1 MADLKTNLESILQ
14 EKQSKII
21 PENIKKDIRI
31 FDVVGNYGGD
41 SAVKLF
47 SSIEEMRADN
57 LSEPGTKAIVYSEN
71 TNIFNGLYELEEK
84 TDKNGIAITPI
95 SNLYVDSNNYIKM
108 LDENNCE
115 EVYCNVDLFV
125 KNFKQFIIDNYYTY
139 TSREITMAVYVDE
152 ISGDYII
159 YALLS
164 NYNVLYSARMYASDP
179 GVEQGFTGLY
189 HNSSYP
195 CHKLTIDKDTYEI
208 SDELITFEPSTVKYP
223 NIKFAFVLNWTST
236 DWNTDY
242 YKVSTNTSFATYNR
256 DIVIFSSGLYKTVYV
271 NRLKSVTYKNWA
283 NLSTQLTEI
292 LPSDLVSGTVYDGKN
307 IVSADNTVWNNIPNN
322 IILSNIL
329 NLSESGSY
337 YIGKSS
343 NKILFTLDDPN
354 DINKETI
361 NIKYLKE
368 VSSSINSFVIV
379 EPKKIDG
386 NNLIHFISSDNN
398 GELIGT
404 TYTNNNLQINK
415 QVNIQSVLA
424 WLVTDDL
431 CVYVNN
437 MGLYTL
443 NLLTGEEQTL
453 IEPYIDNKLDSVFV
467 EYNIL
472 DDTYMSVAITGNY
485 IVDDLAQQIFK
496 LYYYNIKTGD
506 ICIVGEFNNALN
518 PTYASEISHYSN
530 YINNTAYSVIVY
542 YESSVGS
549 SSASSKY
556 VMFTS
561 VIGTNTYSSST
572 SGLSGNNANPII
584 VIDNELYNIS
594 NGSEP
599 RLDPLLGGGQIQPS
613 INIPSLQN
621 KIDDISG
628 YYINYSYGIFYM
640 YIIMRNKDVY
650 VCQCDI
656 MKPNNY
662 SITITEKSGTIYKLF
677 NNKSKPCALYNNEVL
692 SLNLEDAGAE
702 SCLLSTNEKYQNN
715 CIFYIMKSDGLYL
728 RAKSYLVGDMKVKTY
743 AESNINDYDISLV
756 FANKDKLNIS
766 NENNIYY
773 AILDDYTNI
782 KDNYNKA
789 LETSEEIKGIN

>member
-1 MADLKTNLESILQ
+1 MSNLKTNLDLILE
-14 EKQSKII
+14 EKNNKIK
-21 PENIKKDIRI
+21 PENIKKDIQI
-31 FDVVGNYGGD
+31 FDIVGNYGGD
-41 SAVKLF
+41 SNVKLF
-47 SSIEEMRADN
+47 ETIEEMRADN
-57 LSEPGTKAIVYSEN
+57 LSEFGTKAIVYSEN
-71 TNIFNGLYELEEK
+71 TNIFNGLYILEEK
-84 TDKNGIAITPI
+84 SDKNGIAITPI

-115 EVYCNVDLFV
+115 EVYCNVDLLV
-125 KNFKQFIIDNYYTY
+125 KNFKQFIIDNYYLY
-139 TSREITMAVYVDE
+139 TNREITTAVYVDE
-152 ISGDYII
+152 TTGDYII
-159 YALLS
+159 YILLTT
-164 NYNVLYSARMYASDP
+164 YNSLERISMYASDP
-179 GVEQGFTGLY
+179 GIEQGFTGLY
-189 HNSSYP
+189 HNRTDP
-195 CHKLTIDKDTYEI
+195 CHKLTINKDTYEI
-208 SDELITFEPSTVKYP
+208 SDELITFEPLIVKYP
-223 NIKFAFVLNWTST
+223 NIKFAFVLDWIST

-242 YKVSTNTSFATYNR
+242 YQISTDSSITTYSS
-256 DIVIFSSGLYKTVYV
+256 VVTFSSGLYADVIANKLKTI
-271 NRLKSVTYKNWA
+271 TYKNWA
-283 NLSTQLTEI
+283 NLPTQLTEI

-329 NLSESGSY
+329 NLSEFGSY

-354 DINKETI
+354 NINKEAI

-368 VSSSINSFVIV
+368 ASPSINSFVIV

-404 TYTNNNLQINK
+404 TYINNNLHINK
-415 QVNIQSVLA
+415 QINIQSVLA

-431 CVYVNN
+431 CMYVNN

-453 IEPYIDNKLDSVFV
+453 IEPYTDNELDSVFV

-472 DDTYMSVAITGNY
+472 DDTYMSVGITGNY

-518 PTYASEISHYSN
+518 LMYANQIFHYSN
-530 YINNTAYSVIVY
+530 YINNTAYSVIAY
-542 YESSVGS
+542 YEDDIESG
-549 SSASSKY
+549 SASSKY

-572 SGLSGNNANPII
+572 SGLSDYNANPII

-594 NGSEP
+594 NGSQP
-599 RLDPLLGGGQIQPS
+599 YFDPLLGGGQIQPS

-621 KIDDISG
+621 KLDDISG
-628 YYINYSYGIFYM
+628 YYIKYSHGISYM
-640 YIIMRNKDVY
+640 YIPMQNNDVY

-677 NNKSKPCALYNNEVL
+677 NDKSKPCALYNNEVL
-692 SLNLEDAGAE
+692 PLNLEDAWTE
-702 SCLLSTNEKYQNN
+702 SCLLSTNEIYQNN
-715 CIFYIMKSDGLYL
+715 CLFYIIKSDGLYL
-728 RAKSYLVGDMKVKTY
+728 RAKSYLVGDMKVRTY
-743 AESNINDYDISLV
+743 IESNINDYDISLV
-756 FANKDKLNIS
+756 LANKDKLNIS
-766 NENNIYY
+766 NENNVYY

-789 LETSEEIKGIN
+789 LETSKEIKGIN